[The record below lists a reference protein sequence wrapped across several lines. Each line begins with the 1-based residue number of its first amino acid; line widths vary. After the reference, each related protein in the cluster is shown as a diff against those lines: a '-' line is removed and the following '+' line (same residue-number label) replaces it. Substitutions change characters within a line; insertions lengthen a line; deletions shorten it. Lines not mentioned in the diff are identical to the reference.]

1 MKKTFSAI
9 IGLFMLLMLPVVS
22 LSAVPGPYVSGQL
35 GATFLNDSNYSE
47 TVDYGT
53 LQYKPGFA
61 VGMAGGYSFG
71 MFRVEGEIGYQ
82 KNDTD
87 TRSNCSGGTCI
98 RRSSS
103 SSDITA
109 LSFLIN
115 GYFDF
120 VNSSRFTPYISAGM
134 GMATLDYKI
143 ENWSDY
149 DAVFAY
155 QVGAGV
161 AFAINNHFTVD
172 LKYRFFATEEL
183 KTTIETF
190 ESHNVYLGVRYNF

>member
-9 IGLFMLLMLPVVS
+9 IGLFMLLMLPGVS
-22 LSAVPGPYVSGQL
+22 LSATPGTYVSGQL
-35 GATFLNDSNYSE
+35 GVTFLNGSNYSE
-47 TVDYGT
+47 MVKYGT
-53 LQYKPGFA
+53 IEFKPGYA
-61 VGMAGGYSFG
+61 VGIAGGYNFG
-71 MFRVEGEIGYQ
+71 MLRVEGEIGYQ
-82 KNDTD
+82 KNDMD
-87 TRSNCSGGTCI
+87 TASDCSGSTCVSGNI
-98 RRSSS
+98 

-120 VNSSRFTPYISAGM
+120 VNSSRFTPYISGGI
-134 GMATLDYKI
+134 GMANLDYKI

-149 DAVFAY
+149 DSVFAY
-155 QVGAGV
+155 QVGAGI
-161 AFAINNHFTVD
+161 AYAINKHFTID

-183 KTTIETF
+183 KTTIGTF

>member
-9 IGLFMLLMLPVVS
+9 IGLFMLLMLPGVS
-22 LSAVPGPYVSGQL
+22 LSADPGPYVSGQM

-47 TVDYGT
+47 TLDYGT

-61 VGMAGGYSFG
+61 IGIAGGYNFG

-82 KNDTD
+82 KNGID
-87 TRSNCSGGTCI
+87 TRSNCSGGTCVW
-98 RRSSS
+98 RSISS
-103 SSDITA
+103 GDITA

-120 VNSSRFTPYISAGM
+120 VNSSPFTPYISAGI
-134 GMATLDYKI
+134 GTANLDYKI

-149 DAVFAY
+149 DVVFAY
-155 QVGAGV
+155 QVGVGV
-161 AFAINNHFTVD
+161 AYAINKHFAVD